1 MLCTKYLMVQSLHEI
16 LNSKKKKGLVDWLIY
31 WLTVGS
37 KALYIVI
44 ISFIYILSATQFNCY
59 MGIMIIESW
68 KVKRLTQETVVSK
81 SRVFQVFFS
90 YHGTCICIINY
101 VDLSVNYDQLDGTNA
116 QLDCFLSVLRCFHK
130 QYANQQ
136 RSRWTFNLKLQ

>member
-1 MLCTKYLMVQSLHEI
+1 
-16 LNSKKKKGLVDWLIY
+16 
-31 WLTVGS
+31 
-37 KALYIVI
+37 
-44 ISFIYILSATQFNCY
+44 

-101 VDLSVNYDQLDGTNA
+101 VDLSVIYDQLDGTNA

-130 QYANQQ
+130 QLQIYNDLDE
-136 RSRWTFNLKLQ
+136 TFNLNNSNFLILCE

>member
-1 MLCTKYLMVQSLHEI
+1 MVQSFHEI
-16 LNSKKKKGLVDWLIY
+16 LNNKKNPGLVDWLIY
-31 WLTVGS
+31 WLTERS

-68 KVKRLTQETVVSK
+68 KVKTLTQETVVSK

-130 QYANQQ
+130 QLQIYNDLDE
-136 RSRWTFNLKLQ
+136 TLNLNNSHFLILCE

>member
-1 MLCTKYLMVQSLHEI
+1 ME
-16 LNSKKKKGLVDWLIY
+16 
-31 WLTVGS
+31 GS

-68 KVKRLTQETVVSK
+68 KVKTLTQKIVVSK
-81 SRVFQVFFS
+81 SFPGFFS

-116 QLDCFLSVLRCFHK
+116 QLSCFLSVLRCFHK
-130 QYANQQ
+130 QLQIYNDLDE
-136 RSRWTFNLKLQ
+136 TFNLNNSNFLILCE

>member
-1 MLCTKYLMVQSLHEI
+1 ME
-16 LNSKKKKGLVDWLIY
+16 
-31 WLTVGS
+31 GS

-44 ISFIYILSATQFNCY
+44 ISFTYILSATQFNCY

-68 KVKRLTQETVVSK
+68 KVKTLTQKIVVSK
-81 SRVFQVFFS
+81 SFPGFFS

-116 QLDCFLSVLRCFHK
+116 QLSCFLSVLRCFHK
-130 QYANQQ
+130 QYANKQ
-136 RSRWTFNLKLQ
+136 RSR

>member
-1 MLCTKYLMVQSLHEI
+1 MVQSFHEI
-16 LNSKKKKGLVDWLIY
+16 LNSKKKTGLVDWLIY
-31 WLTVGS
+31 WLTEGS

-44 ISFIYILSATQFNCY
+44 ISFTYILSATQFNCYRY

-68 KVKRLTQETVVSK
+68 KVKTLTQKIVVSK
-81 SRVFQVFFS
+81 SFPGFFS

-116 QLDCFLSVLRCFHK
+116 QLSCFLSVLRWFHK
-130 QYANQQ
+130 QYMQINKD
-136 RSRWTFNLKLQ
+136 LDEHLI